1 MPWAKQ
7 AALATSL
14 ARDQSAWPYG
24 SLALVALD
32 HNASPLLLISELAD
46 HTQNIKADP
55 RVVLLFDGT
64 AGWPDPLAG
73 PRASVLRRAG
83 GVAGPAGALPGAP
96 PGGRGLCRVPGLRP
110 LAGRGRAVPSGG
122 RIRPNPL
129 GRGH

>member
-14 ARDQSAWPYG
+14 ARDQSAWTYG

-55 RVVLLFDGT
+55 RVARRILALEGE
-64 AGWPDPLAG
+64 GWQLVGVDPEG
-73 PRASVLRRAG
+73 CDLRREASLARADFDKP
-83 GVAGPAGALPGAP
+83 VTDAEGA
-96 PGGRGLCRVPGLRP
+96 RVELVR
-110 LAGRGRAVPSGG
+110 LTKRAQ
-122 RIRPNPL
+122 RQRAADPNKP
-129 GRGH
+129 